1 MDRVMART
9 FRASDGR
16 TVAKRMPTREERL
29 ERFLYWAGVH
39 AAAVAFLLACCV
51 AAGVIV

>member
-1 MDRVMART
+1 MART

-29 ERFLYWAGVH
+29 ERFLYWAVVH
-39 AAAVAFLLACCV
+39 AAAVAFLIVCCV
-51 AAGVIV
+51 AAGVII